1 MCCDNDFK
9 INHGIHIHGHSMSS
23 LYSLRDYDPVLLRPT
38 GYNHKIYR
46 PRMQVYEKEVGGRV
60 KVSLNL
66 YRTVSKFCS
75 IECLICCFSDE
86 LKMKIG

>member
-1 MCCDNDFK
+1 
-9 INHGIHIHGHSMSS
+9 MSS
-23 LYSLRDYDPVLLRPT
+23 LYALRDYDPVQLRTT
-38 GYNHKIYR
+38 GYTHKINVLECR
-46 PRMQVYEKEVGGRV
+46 FVMKEVGGRV

-66 YRTVSKFCS
+66 YRTVSKFCP

>member
-1 MCCDNDFK
+1 MISRSN
-9 INHGIHIHGHSMSS
+9 GIHIYGHSMSS
-23 LYSLRDYDPVLLRPT
+23 LYALRDYDPVLVRTT

-46 PRMQVYEKEVGGRV
+46 RRMQVCDKRGRGCV
-60 KVSLNL
+60 KVNLNL

-75 IECLICCFSDE
+75 KEFLICFFPDE

>member
-1 MCCDNDFK
+1 
-9 INHGIHIHGHSMSS
+9 MSS
-23 LYSLRDYDPVLLRPT
+23 LYALRDYDPVQLRTT
-38 GYNHKIYR
+38 GYTHKIYR
-46 PRMQVYEKEVGGRV
+46 PRMQVCNERGRGRV

-66 YRTVSKFCS
+66 YRAVSNFCP

>member
-1 MCCDNDFK
+1 M
-9 INHGIHIHGHSMSS
+9 I
-23 LYSLRDYDPVLLRPT
+23 LYYLEQPDTITKFIVLECRFV
-38 GYNHKIYR
+38 
-46 PRMQVYEKEVGGRV
+46 MKEVKGRV

>member
-1 MCCDNDFK
+1 MAFTFM
-9 INHGIHIHGHSMSS
+9 GIQCLASMHLETMI
-23 LYSLRDYDPVLLRPT
+23 LYYLEQPDTITKFIVLECRFVT
-38 GYNHKIYR
+38 
-46 PRMQVYEKEVGGRV
+46 KEVGGRV

-86 LKMKIG
+86 LKLKIG

>member
-1 MCCDNDFK
+1 M
-9 INHGIHIHGHSMSS
+9 ISRSMGIHGHSMSS
-23 LYSLRDYDPVLLRPT
+23 LCALRDYDPILLRTT
-38 GYNHKIYR
+38 GYTVLECR
-46 PRMQVYEKEVGGRV
+46 FVTKEVGGRV

-86 LKMKIG
+86 LKMKIGYEPTHF

>member
-1 MCCDNDFK
+1 MT
-9 INHGIHIHGHSMSS
+9 
-23 LYSLRDYDPVLLRPT
+23 LYYLEQPDTITKFIVLECRFVT
-38 GYNHKIYR
+38 N
-46 PRMQVYEKEVGGRV
+46 EVGGRV
-60 KVSLNL
+60 KISQIL